1 MALRLQDQTSHL
13 RKGTTWRMPSY
24 FTLHDRPQLR
34 APVLV
39 ATFQGWNDA
48 AEAAS
53 AAVRFMVDAWSAPVV
68 ATLDPE
74 EFFDFTQTR
83 PRVRLLDGLHRVID
97 WPALELFAHADAE
110 LERDVVLLV
119 GHEPQ
124 LRWRTFVDEL
134 LAVVAQLGVRQAV
147 LLGAL
152 LADVP
157 HTRPIRI
164 TGSTPDEALYKKLQ
178 QMGIAFSRYE
188 GPTGIVGVVQDACN
202 RRGIPAASLWGNVPH
217 YITASPNPQVS
228 AALLRQLDELLNLHL
243 NLRLLEGQARRFR
256 QRVDEAIGH
265 SPEASAYVRELEG
278 RAEGD
283 EETPPGPSQLPTGPE
298 VVRALEE
305 FLRQQRTD
313 EPDEDDD

>member
-1 MALRLQDQTSHL
+1 
-13 RKGTTWRMPSY
+13 MPSY
-24 FTLHDRPQLR
+24 FTLHDPPRLR
-34 APVLV
+34 TPVLV
-39 ATFQGWNDA
+39 AAFQGWNDA

-110 LERDVVLLV
+110 LERDIVLLV
-119 GHEPQ
+119 GPEPQ

-164 TGSTPDEALYKKLQ
+164 TGSTPDEALHRQRLLYLL
-178 QMGIAFSRYE
+178 A
-188 GPTGIVGVVQDACN
+188 AN
-202 RRGIPAASLWGNVPH
+202 AASGRATSPRCPGAA
-217 YITASPNPQVS
+217 TASCRPRTRRLPQS
-228 AALLRQLDELLNLHL
+228 
-243 NLRLLEGQARRFR
+243 RR
-256 QRVDEAIGH
+256 
-265 SPEASAYVRELEG
+265 PEAQSRC
-278 RAEGD
+278 
-283 EETPPGPSQLPTGPE
+283 T
-298 VVRALEE
+298 
-305 FLRQQRTD
+305 
-313 EPDEDDD
+313 